1 MAQVKSSA
9 IIDLTGEDES
19 ENDLARADARHLSIP
34 NLPTNNVSSKTSSV
48 VSPDPTLI
56 KEDLRSCLDVINS
69 GTFAA
74 SGLLLQANN
83 PGLYNNRLGKV
94 GLPLSERDAVDIAR
108 LSQEA
113 PFGKGSETFV
123 DRSVRRMW

>member
-83 PGLYNNRLGKV
+83 PGLYVDRLGKV